1 LHDQQPRGRVAA
13 TFVTTYRRN
22 HQMKQQA
29 VAIGVFEDRAQA
41 QRAIGELK
49 IAGFTEKQIG
59 VTARDQDGRSTGE
72 LGDAKGATHAKEGA
86 VAGLAAGAGVGTLW
100 GLGILAGVLP
110 GIGTAIA
117 GGTLA
122 ALVSSAAAGAA
133 AAGLAG
139 TLIGLGI
146 PEDEATYYDEQ
157 FRSGRV
163 VVTVQ
168 ADDRRLE
175 AESILQRFGGHD
187 MATRSTAR
195 TPREVDIETEPAVTE
210 DVIVGSRTTETTR
223 RGRGENAPR

>member
-1 LHDQQPRGRVAA
+1 
-13 TFVTTYRRN
+13 
-22 HQMKQQA
+22 MKQQV
-29 VAIGVFEDRAQA
+29 VAIGVFDDRAQA
-41 QRAIGELK
+41 QRAIAELK
-49 IAGFTEKQIG
+49 RAGFTEKQIG
-59 VTARDQDGRSTGE
+59 VTARDQDGKGTGE
-72 LGDAKGATHAKEGA
+72 VGDDKATHAKKGA

-122 ALVSSAAAGAA
+122 ALLSSAAAGAA

-146 PEDEATYYDEQ
+146 PEEEATYYDEQ
-157 FRSGRV
+157 FRAGRV

-175 AESILQRFGGHD
+175 AESILQRLGGHD
-187 MATRSTAR
+187 MATRSTVR
-195 TPREVDIETEPAVTE
+195 TAGAVDIEAEPFVAD
-210 DVIVGSRTTETTR
+210 DVIVGRGTTETTR
-223 RGRGENAPR
+223 RGRGDNVPR

>member
-1 LHDQQPRGRVAA
+1 
-13 TFVTTYRRN
+13 
-22 HQMKQQA
+22 MKQQV
-29 VAIGVFEDRAQA
+29 VAIGVFEDRGQA
-41 QRAIGELK
+41 QRAIAELK

-59 VTARDQDGRSTGE
+59 VTARDQDGKGTGE

-122 ALVSSAAAGAA
+122 ALLSSAAAGAA

-146 PEDEATYYDEQ
+146 PENEATYYDEQ

-163 VVTVQ
+163 VVTVH

-175 AESILQRFGGHD
+175 AESIMQRFGGHD
-187 MATRSTAR
+187 MATRSTAH
-195 TPREVDIETEPAVTE
+195 TFGDVNTEAEPVVTD
-210 DVIVGSRTTETTR
+210 DVILGSRTTETTR
-223 RGRGENAPR
+223 RGRGDDAPR